1 MEQQMTSRIEYNNP
15 VASGAFGLPYH
26 YELLADK
33 KRMGPLCR
41 SVTLAARGRTVL
53 ESGAGSGV
61 LSILAA
67 RAGACSVYAVEK
79 DPCVAAFARR
89 NIRLAGVEGIV
100 RLIQNDVRA
109 VKLADLGGARVNM
122 VIAENLST
130 WNVTEP
136 QVSVMNYVNE
146 HLAEDSAIRIP
157 GHLYHHAELVRSRF
171 RFADAVGL
179 RTYYFQ
185 FSGIPRPAVLS
196 EPTLFKHVDMG
207 KINST
212 SFHGDMCITATHS
225 GVVNSL
231 RLTSPMQV
239 LGSIEFKSSD
249 SLMPPVVV
257 PLPRDLTVRAG
268 DAVRLTF
275 RYDCESEWSQFFCS
289 AELDA
294 SPEVN
299 CEAVTCVVSI
309 QPFAGAELSSP
320 ALVEE

>member
-1 MEQQMTSRIEYNNP
+1 MTSRIEYNNP
-15 VASGAFGLPYH
+15 VAGGAFGLPYH
-26 YELLADK
+26 FELLADK
-33 KRMGPLCR
+33 KRLSALR
-41 SVTLAARGRTVL
+41 RAVTQAARGRTVL

-67 RAGACSVYAVEK
+67 RAGARSVYAVER
-79 DPCVAAFARR
+79 DPSVAAFARR

-100 RLIQNDVRA
+100 RLIQDDVRA

-136 QVSVMNYVNE
+136 QISVMNYVNE

-157 GHLYHHAELVRSRF
+157 GHLYHYVELVRSRF
-171 RFADAVGL
+171 RFADAVDL
-179 RTYYFQ
+179 RTHYFQ
-185 FSGIPRPAVLS
+185 FSGIPKPAVLS
-196 EPTLFKHVDMG
+196 EPALFKHVDMG

-212 SFHGDMCITATHS
+212 SFRGEMRIAATQS

-239 LGSIEFKSSD
+239 LGAIEFKSSD

-257 PLPRDLTVRAG
+257 PLPEDLTVTEG
-268 DAVRLTF
+268 DVVRVAI
-275 RYDCESEWSQFFCS
+275 RYECESEWSQFECS
-289 AELDA
+289 AEVEP
-294 SPEVN
+294 SIEVV
-299 CEAVTCVVSI
+299 CEDVLCVLPI
-309 QPFAGAELSSP
+309 QPNASEELMPP
-320 ALVEE
+320 AMVGD

>member
-1 MEQQMTSRIEYNNP
+1 MTSRIEYNNP
-15 VASGAFGLPYH
+15 VAGGAFGLPYH
-26 YELLADK
+26 YELLADT
-33 KRMGPLCR
+33 KRL
-41 SVTLAARGRTVL
+41 SVLRRAVTQAARGRTVL

-67 RAGACSVYAVEK
+67 RAGARTVYAVEK
-79 DPCVAAFARR
+79 DPHVAAFARR

-100 RLIQNDVRA
+100 RLIQDDVRA

-136 QVSVMNYVNE
+136 QIPVMNYINE
-146 HLAEDSAIRIP
+146 HLAENSAIRIP
-157 GHLYHHAELVRSRF
+157 GHLYHHVELVRSRF
-171 RFADAVGL
+171 RFADAVDL
-179 RTYYFQ
+179 RAQYFQ
-185 FSGIPRPAVLS
+185 FSGIPKPAVLS
-196 EPTLFKHVDMG
+196 APALFKHVDMG

-212 SFHGDMCITATHS
+212 SFHGEMRIAATQS

-231 RLTSPMQV
+231 RLTSPMKV

-257 PLPRDLTVRAG
+257 PLPEDLEVSAG
-268 DAVRLTF
+268 DVVRVAI
-275 RYDCESEWSQFFCS
+275 RYECESEWGQFECS

-294 SPEVN
+294 GMDESYEETPLVAPIQSYAEVELASPVL
-299 CEAVTCVVSI
+299 
-309 QPFAGAELSSP
+309 AGD
-320 ALVEE
+320 